1 MKRLFKLP
9 VIAGIALVSVAA
21 TPDDSIPECTVP
33 AACTSATKI
42 ASDIYPK
49 YVAVNRTLG
58 CKIITVAT
66 GGQIPEPKCVESAQK
81 VEETARQMVSH
92 WNAMASNS
100 WATLGPR
107 RWDINPSG
115 SAISHSGTIQS
126 LGTRLFVQEAPIT
139 TRTARVS
146 IRKVDGN
153 GTVTVTVCATAPNG
167 SQTTLWTFNMDAGDA
182 DGRLWTRD
190 LGAVQGKILSVHL
203 VGKTPLRKLQYRVR
217 GTAL

>member
-1 MKRLFKLP
+1 MKLLFKLP
-9 VIAGIALVSVAA
+9 VVAGVALVSVAA
-21 TPDDSIPECTVP
+21 TPADSMPECTVP
-33 AACTSATKI
+33 AACTSVTKI
-42 ASDIYPK
+42 AAEIYPK

-58 CKIITVAT
+58 CEIITVAT
-66 GGQIPEPKCVESAQK
+66 GGQIPEPECVASAQK
-81 VEETARQMVSH
+81 VEETGRQMISH
-92 WNAMASNS
+92 WNDMTSNS

-115 SAISHSGTIQS
+115 SATSHSGTIQS

-139 TRTARVS
+139 SRTARVS

-182 DGRLWTRD
+182 DGKLWSRD
-190 LGAVQGKILSVHL
+190 LSGVQGKILSVHL
-203 VGKTPLRKLQYRVR
+203 VGKSRLRKLQYRVR